1 MPVKYDEQHPDD
13 ERKKQEALKLIS
25 RHTKHKQVRLVQRGN
40 AAIFCALVIAKKT
53 NPRKYILIPDQ
64 GGWLSFRTY
73 PQILGF
79 ETKTVKTDLGIVDI
93 ADLEKKAKDA
103 SAFIVTSFA
112 GYSAEQPMKEIS
124 AVCRKHNCLLIE
136 DASGALG
143 DETLCDGT
151 VSDIIVG
158 SFGRWKP
165 VNVGYGGFISAAK
178 KEHFEAANEIFSTTN
193 HYPAHD
199 NLISKLKGLP
209 SRLKSMQKLA
219 EEAKK
224 DISSLYPGIK
234 IAHKSLRG
242 LNVIALCAADSDN
255 KNIKAYCDRKGY
267 QYVECPNYTR
277 VEEKGISIELKR
289 IP

>member
-1 MPVKYDEQHPDD
+1 MRGKEDEQHPDD

-25 RHTKHKQVRLVQRGN
+25 KYTKHKQVRLVQRGN
-40 AAIFCALVIAKKT
+40 AAIFCALVIAKKV
-53 NPRKYILIPDQ
+53 NPRRYILIPDQ
-64 GGWLSFRTY
+64 GGWLSFKTY
-73 PQILGF
+73 PQIVGF

-124 AVCRKHNCLLIE
+124 AVCRKHCCLLIE
-136 DASGALG
+136 DASGAVG

-158 SFGRWKP
+158 SFGKWKP
-165 VNVGYGGFISAAK
+165 VNVGYGGFISSAK
-178 KEHFEAANEIFSTTN
+178 KEYFDAANEIFSTTN
-193 HYPAHD
+193 HYPAYD
-199 NLISKLKGLP
+199 DMISKLKELP
-209 SRLKSMQKLA
+209 SRLSGMIELA
-219 EEAKK
+219 SKVKK
-224 DISSLYPGIK
+224 ELSAVYPDIK
-234 IAHKSLRG
+234 IMHKSLRG

-255 KNIKAYCDRKGY
+255 KNIKAYCDKKGY

-277 VEEKGISIELKR
+277 VEEKAISIELKR
-289 IP
+289 LL